1 MASRLQQL
9 SLEAAEAVEAAGE
22 ALDVAVGGRSQI
34 TLTRQDKVSRQ
45 GVMEMS
51 KVCRFSLYY
60 SKAISSLMQ
69 SYIPQVL

>member
-51 KVCRFSLYY
+51 KVCRFSLITV
-60 SKAISSLMQ
+60 KEFL
-69 SYIPQVL
+69 PQCQQGFEFF